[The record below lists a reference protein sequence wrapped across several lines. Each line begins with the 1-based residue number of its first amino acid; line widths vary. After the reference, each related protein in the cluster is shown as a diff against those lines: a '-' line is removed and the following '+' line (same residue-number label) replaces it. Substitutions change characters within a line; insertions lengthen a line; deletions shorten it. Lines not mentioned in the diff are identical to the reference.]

1 MAHKICD
8 LDGTTYPTVVAFA
21 RAFGHQGHGDLSF
34 VFSYLCAQ
42 CHHQLPAKEP
52 VRSLRDDGTVAYE
65 IVTNCPR
72 CTRTHGW
79 KVDMGEDF

>member
-21 RAFGHQGHGDLSF
+21 RAFGHRGDGDLNF

-42 CHHQLPAKEP
+42 CHHQLPAKDTNSGSSTS
-52 VRSLRDDGTVAYE
+52 RST
-65 IVTNCPR
+65 PR
-72 CTRTHGW
+72 PGPNA
-79 KVDMGEDF
+79 